1 MAYTK
6 KHEKMQPENLKK
18 YSFKMSFRHKTVLK
32 IVSMVVH
39 RKDTAKRKFEVKK
52 IRILRKTDHKKNP
65 EDRTSRPIQK
75 DMTKDEK

>member
-1 MAYTK
+1 M
-6 KHEKMQPENLKK
+6 L
-18 YSFKMSFRHKTVLK
+18 
-32 IVSMVVH
+32 IH

-52 IRILRKTDHKKNP
+52 LRILRKTVLKKNP